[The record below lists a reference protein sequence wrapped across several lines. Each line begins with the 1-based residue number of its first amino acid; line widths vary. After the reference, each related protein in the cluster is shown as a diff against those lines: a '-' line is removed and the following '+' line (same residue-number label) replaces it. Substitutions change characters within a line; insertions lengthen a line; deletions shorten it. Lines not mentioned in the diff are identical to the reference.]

1 MLMPALARF
10 ALVGLGVAAACSPEI
25 GKGTYFCG
33 PERFCPPDMACDE
46 PTYTCDSTR
55 LADRFSCPIGSNA
68 LEPNDSSAEASDEG
82 VVTCGGVLV
91 TDRVGCMEGEG
102 DEDFLAF
109 EVTGDC
115 VGDDPHMAVT
125 LRFPIALVPL
135 AIDLLD
141 ADGATVTAGEPC
153 TPSGDRTGTDRVC
166 IDRRLEPGHYLLRV
180 RAAPGG
186 PDCDGDCHYNQYTI
200 VVAYPLA

>member
-1 MLMPALARF
+1 MRTLLLALS
-10 ALVGLGVAAACSPEI
+10 VAAASACSPDI

-55 LADRFSCPIGSNA
+55 LAERFSCPGGSNG
-68 LEPNDSSAEASDEG
+68 LEPDDARGEATDEG
-82 VVTCGGVLV
+82 ILACGEVVV
-91 TDRVGCMEGEG
+91 TDRIGCMEAEG
-102 DEDFLAF
+102 DEDLLAF
-109 EVTGDC
+109 DITGEC
-115 VGDDPHMAVT
+115 VGDDPHLSVT
-125 LRFPIALVPL
+125 LRYPIAFVPL

-141 ADGATVTAGEPC
+141 EDGATVAEGELC
-153 TPSGDRTGTDRVC
+153 TPSGDLSGSDRLC
-166 IDRRLEPGHYLLRV
+166 IDRPLGPGRYFLRV
-180 RAAPGG
+180 HAAPGG